1 MGEADIIQIF
11 AIYFGRNVS
20 NKSKYQSTPFVSN
33 RFSIKALL
41 ARFSPFSQPCSNNKG
56 IGKARRVKGKNRTL
70 ISY

>member
-33 RFSIKALL
+33 RFSIKAKK
-41 ARFSPFSQPCSNNKG
+41 F
-56 IGKARRVKGKNRTL
+56 
-70 ISY
+70 